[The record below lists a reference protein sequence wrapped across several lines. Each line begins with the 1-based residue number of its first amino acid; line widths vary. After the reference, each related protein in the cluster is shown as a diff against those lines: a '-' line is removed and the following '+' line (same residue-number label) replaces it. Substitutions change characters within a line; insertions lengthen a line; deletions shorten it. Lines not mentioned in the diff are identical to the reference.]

1 MSFTLNSVAR
11 MMQNLNYAQYLKTA
25 DSGLRNGESHERAL
39 VTFNLAACDGHDYDG
54 CCPTF
59 RRALCKF

>member
-1 MSFTLNSVAR
+1 MESVAT
-11 MMQNLNYAQYLKTA
+11 MMKNLNYDQYLKEA
-25 DSGLRNGESHERAL
+25 DSGLRNGERSL

-59 RRALCKF
+59 RRALGA